1 MLADPQN
8 KVNPGRFN
16 FDSADDIAWAH
27 YTSLNVSPPRS
38 AATSAALHRI
48 TFGTTKSAS
57 PLTQAHHYAEAACQS
72 MNANPTQVWRSM
84 LIVAGRGRKGAVVNH
99 ENEIATILAEKG
111 RDPSVGAELRKTVG
125 DVGTAMML
133 GGGSPAG
140 ASFLVLESG
149 N

>member
-1 MLADPQN
+1 
-8 KVNPGRFN
+8 
-16 FDSADDIAWAH
+16 
-27 YTSLNVSPPRS
+27 
-38 AATSAALHRI
+38 
-48 TFGTTKSAS
+48 
-57 PLTQAHHYAEAACQS
+57 
-72 MNANPTQVWRSM
+72 M

-133 GGGSPAG
+133 GGGSPAA

>member
-1 MLADPQN
+1 
-8 KVNPGRFN
+8 
-16 FDSADDIAWAH
+16 
-27 YTSLNVSPPRS
+27 
-38 AATSAALHRI
+38 
-48 TFGTTKSAS
+48 
-57 PLTQAHHYAEAACQS
+57 

-99 ENEIATILAEKG
+99 EHEIATILAEKG

-133 GGGSPAG
+133 GGGSPAA